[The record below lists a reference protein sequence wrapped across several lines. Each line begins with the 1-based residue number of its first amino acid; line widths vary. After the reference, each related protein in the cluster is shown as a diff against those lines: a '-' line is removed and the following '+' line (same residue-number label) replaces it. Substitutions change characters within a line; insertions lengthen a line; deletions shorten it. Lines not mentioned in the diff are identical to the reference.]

1 MTEGKKTHEEPP
13 PTTTTNE
20 TTTREKR
27 RRDDVRQ
34 GQSEGPRKNDTFKIT
49 PFEQEAANNPGIP
62 PQTTGC
68 AAPDI

>member
-1 MTEGKKTHEEPP
+1 MTEGEKTHEEPP

-34 GQSEGPRKNDTFKIT
+34 IQSEGPRKNDKERETKKRNRMT
-49 PFEQEAANNPGIP
+49 RGKDALGWVSMSLPR
-62 PQTTGC
+62 
-68 AAPDI
+68 